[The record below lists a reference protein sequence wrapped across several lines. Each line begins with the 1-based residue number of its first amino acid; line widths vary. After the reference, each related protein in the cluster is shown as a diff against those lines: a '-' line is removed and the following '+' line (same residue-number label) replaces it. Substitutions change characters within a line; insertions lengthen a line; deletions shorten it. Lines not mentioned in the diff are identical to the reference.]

1 MNEPLEELRTA
12 LADRYRIEREL
23 GRGGMATVYL
33 AHDLRHDR
41 PVALKVLHPHLGHAL
56 GPERFQREIRL
67 AARLQ
72 HPHILTVHDSGE
84 AGGRLWFTMP
94 FIEGESLRDR
104 LDREKQLPVDT
115 ALRIAAQAAD
125 ALEYAHRH
133 GVIHRDIKPENIL
146 LTGAHALVADFGIA
160 RALAATPD
168 EHLTST
174 GMSIGTAAYMSPEQ
188 AAGEKDVDARSDIYS
203 LATVLYE
210 MLTGQVPFTAA
221 TPQAMVARRFTEV
234 PKPVRELRETVPVGV
249 EAALARALARTPA
262 DRFETA
268 DAFAAALAAAGS
280 ATPLPLTTST
290 PASATAATAPPPP
303 LGTPRRRFPL
313 GLATLAIG
321 FLLGLGVLFAW
332 SRGRDGAH
340 SGEAPLIAVL
350 PFRNAGDSSDAY
362 FAEGMTEE
370 VRGRLAGLTGLRVVA
385 SGSTREYRET
395 TKSLPQIGRELG
407 AEYLLTATV
416 RWAKNTDGT
425 SRVRVS
431 PELVRIG
438 DGVATT
444 EWQQPFDAA
453 LTDVFQV
460 QGEIADR
467 VASELDIALSAE
479 QHRQLAERPTKSL
492 EAYDFYLRARS
503 DLAFDNAA
511 MRRKAALL
519 EQAVAADPEFTEAW
533 RHLSESYSLL
543 YTNGTPDPAVAER
556 ARRAAERTAELDPRG
571 PHGHAAL
578 AEYYGAVRKDLDAA
592 QRSVE
597 MSLAVA
603 PNDVDVL
610 RRASSIAKARGE
622 WDAALE
628 QLGAARRLD
637 PRSVGVAGD
646 RQLALLWL
654 RRYPESLAA
663 SDTVLALAPGD
674 LSFVQDRSMVFAA
687 QGDLAGVR
695 EAMRLVS
702 PAISPTDVA
711 VFFGTYWDM
720 YWVLDEAGQRL
731 LIEAGPAAYAD
742 RETWATVLM
751 QLYGIRGDRA
761 RARAYADTAQRL
773 NAETLRAAPDDAQ
786 RTVIGGLQL
795 AFLGRREEAIA
806 AVERG
811 MSMTPLARDGANG
824 PYFQQIAARAYL
836 ELGDHERA
844 LDLLEPLLDV
854 PYFLSPGWLRIDP
867 SFAALRGNPR
877 FERMIGRG

>member
-1 MNEPLEELRTA
+1 MADLRAQLEEGLSS
-12 LADRYRIEREL
+12 RYTIEREL

-41 PVALKVLHPHLGHAL
+41 PVALKVLHPQLGHAL

-84 AGGRLWFTMP
+84 AADRLWFTMP

-104 LDREKQLPVDT
+104 LDREKQLPVDD
-115 ALRIAAQAAD
+115 AVRITQQAAE

-133 GVIHRDIKPENIL
+133 GVVHRDIKPENIL
-146 LTGAHALVADFGIA
+146 LSAGHALVADFGIA
-160 RALAATPD
+160 RALAGNTD

-174 GMSIGTAAYMSPEQ
+174 GTSVGTAAYMSPEQ
-188 AAGEKDVDARSDIYS
+188 AAGEKGVDARSDIYS

-210 MLTGQVPFTAA
+210 MLAGETPFTAA
-221 TPQAMVARRFTEV
+221 TPQAMIARRFTESARPIRHLRDSV
-234 PKPVRELRETVPVGV
+234 PLYV
-249 EAALARALARTPA
+249 EQALARGLSRTPA
-262 DRFETA
+262 DRFATA
-268 DAFAAALAAAGS
+268 EAFSAALAPTV
-280 ATPLPLTTST
+280 TPISVPA
-290 PASATAATAPPPP
+290 ASAVTPTS
-303 LGTPRRRFPL
+303 GPRRLSPALTMLLL
-313 GLATLAIG
+313 GFVI
-321 FLLGLGVLFAW
+321 GLGVLFAW
-332 SRGRDGAH
+332 SRKQGADP
-340 SGEAPLIAVL
+340 STELLLIAVL
-350 PFRNAGDSSDAY
+350 PFRNAGDTADAY
-362 FAEGMTEE
+362 FADGMTEE
-370 VRGRLAGLTGLRVVA
+370 VRGRLAGLSGIRVVA

-395 TKSLPQIGRELG
+395 MKSLPEIGRELG
-407 AEYLLTATV
+407 ARYLLTATV
-416 RWAKNTDGT
+416 RWAKNPDGT

-431 PELVRIG
+431 PELVRVG
-438 DGVATT
+438 EGTATT

-460 QGEIADR
+460 QA
-467 VASELDIALSAE
+467 DIAE
-479 QHRQLAERPTKSL
+479 QVADALNLELGAVQHQQLAERPTKSL
-492 EAYDFYLRARS
+492 AAYDLYLRARS

-511 MRRKAALL
+511 VRRKVALL

-543 YTNGTPDPAVAER
+543 YTNGTPDPAIAER
-556 ARRAAERTAELDPRG
+556 ARRAAERAVALDPG
-571 PHGHAAL
+571 GAHGHAAL

-597 MSLAVA
+597 LSIAVA

-622 WDAALE
+622 WDAALG
-628 QLGAARRLD
+628 QLSAARRLD

-687 QGDLAGVR
+687 QGDLAGAR
-695 EAMRLVS
+695 AAMKLIS
-702 PAISPTDVA
+702 PAVSPTDIA

-720 YWVLDEAGQRL
+720 YWVLDEAGHRL

-751 QLYGIRGDRA
+751 QVYGMRGDRD

-795 AFLGRREEAIA
+795 ALLGRREEAIA

-811 MSMTPLARDGANG
+811 MSLIPLARDRTNG

-844 LDLLEPLLDV
+844 LDLLEPLLRI

>member
-1 MNEPLEELRTA
+1 MPDLRAQLEEG
-12 LADRYRIEREL
+12 LAERYRIEREL

-84 AGGRLWFTMP
+84 AAGQLWFTMP

-104 LDREKQLPVDT
+104 LDRDKQLPVDT

-133 GVIHRDIKPENIL
+133 GVVHRDIKPENIL
-146 LTGAHALVADFGIA
+146 LTGGHALVADFGIA
-160 RALAATPD
+160 RALSGAHD
-168 EHLTST
+168 EQLTST
-174 GMSIGTAAYMSPEQ
+174 GMAIGTAAYMSPEQ
-188 AAGEKDVDARSDIYS
+188 AAGEKDIDARSDIYS

-210 MLTGQVPFTAA
+210 MLTGQVPFSAA
-221 TPQAMVARRFTEV
+221 TPQAMVARRFTES
-234 PKPVRELRETVPVGV
+234 PRPVRELRDAVPPSVD
-249 EAALARALARTPA
+249 AAIAKALARTPA
-262 DRFETA
+262 DRFESA
-268 DAFAAALAAAGS
+268 EAFANALAQ
-280 ATPLPLTTST
+280 ATT
-290 PASATAATAPPPP
+290 PTATQVASAAP
-303 LGTPRRRFPL
+303 TPRRRIPV
-313 GLATLAIG
+313 GLATLALG

-332 SRGRDGAH
+332 SRTR
-340 SGEAPLIAVL
+340 SGSGDSEAPLIAVL

-362 FAEGMTEE
+362 FAEGMTEA
-370 VRGRLAGLTGLRVVA
+370 VRGRLAGLSGLRVVA

-395 TKSLPQIGRELG
+395 TKALPQIGRELG
-407 AEYLLTATV
+407 AQYLLTATV
-416 RWAKNTDGT
+416 RWAKSADGT

-438 DGVATT
+438 DGAATT

-467 VASELDIALSAE
+467 VAGELDIALSAE
-479 QHRQLAERPTKSL
+479 QHRQLAERPTRSL
-492 EAYDFYLRARS
+492 EAYDFFLRARS

-533 RHLSESYSLL
+533 RHLSESYSIL
-543 YTNGTPDPAVAER
+543 YNNGTPDPAIAER
-556 ARRAAERTAELDPRG
+556 ARRAAERAVELEPRG
-571 PHGHAAL
+571 PHGHAAF
-578 AEYYGAVRKDLDAA
+578 AEYYGSVRKDLDAA

-597 MSLAVA
+597 LSLAVA

-610 RRASSIAKARGE
+610 RRGSSIAKARGE
-622 WDAALE
+622 MDAALE

-637 PRSVGVAGD
+637 PRSVGVAAD

-674 LSFVQDRSMVFAA
+674 LTFVQDRSMVFAA
-687 QGDLAGVR
+687 QGDLAGAR
-695 EAMRLVS
+695 EAMTRIS
-702 PAISPTDVA
+702 PAVSPTDVA

-720 YWVLDEAGQRL
+720 YWVLDEQGQQL

-761 RARAYADTAQRL
+761 RARAYADSAQRL
-773 NAETLRAAPDDAQ
+773 NAETLRAAPDDPQ

-795 AFLGRREEAIA
+795 AFLGRRDQAIA

-811 MSMTPLARDGANG
+811 MSLLPLARDRANG

-836 ELGDHERA
+836 ELGEHERA
-844 LDLLEPLLDV
+844 LDLLEPLLQT

-877 FERMIGRG
+877 FERMIGKS

>member
-1 MNEPLEELRTA
+1 MTDLRAQLEA
-12 LADRYRIEREL
+12 GLASRYTIEREL

-84 AGGRLWFTMP
+84 AGDRLWFTMP

-104 LDREKQLPVDT
+104 LDREKQLPVDD
-115 ALRIAAQAAD
+115 ALRITQQAAE

-146 LTGAHALVADFGIA
+146 LTGGHALVADFGIA
-160 RALAATPD
+160 RALSGTTD

-174 GMSIGTAAYMSPEQ
+174 GTSVGTAAYMSPEQ
-188 AAGEKDVDARSDIYS
+188 AAAEKDVDARSDIYS

-210 MLTGQVPFTAA
+210 MLAGETPFTAA
-221 TPQAMVARRFTEV
+221 TPQAMIARRFTETARPIRHLRDSV
-234 PKPVRELRETVPVGV
+234 PLSV
-249 EAALARALARTPA
+249 EHALARALARTPA
-262 DRFETA
+262 DRFASAE
-268 DAFAAALAAAGS
+268 AFGNALAPTAV
-280 ATPLPLTTST
+280 TPLST
-290 PASATAATAPPPP
+290 PAVPAATAVSAASR
-303 LGTPRRRFPL
+303 PRRLSPALTMLMLGFVIGL
-313 GLATLAIG
+313 GL
-321 FLLGLGVLFAW
+321 LFAW
-332 SRGRDGAH
+332 SRKQGADP
-340 SGEAPLIAVL
+340 STELPLIAVL
-350 PFRNAGDSSDAY
+350 PFRNAGDTADAY
-362 FAEGMTEE
+362 FADGMTEE
-370 VRGRLAGLTGLRVVA
+370 VRGRLAGLSGLRVVA

-395 TKSLPQIGRELG
+395 TKSLPEIGHELG
-407 AEYLLTATV
+407 AQYLLTATV
-416 RWAKNTDGT
+416 RWAKNPDGT

-431 PELVRIG
+431 PELVRVG
-438 DGVATT
+438 DGTATT

-467 VASELDIALSAE
+467 VATELNVALNAE
-479 QHRQLAERPTKSL
+479 QHRQLADRPTKSL
-492 EAYDFYLRARS
+492 EAYDLYLRARS

-511 MRRKAALL
+511 VRRKAALL

-533 RHLSESYSLL
+533 RLLSESYSLL
-543 YTNGTPDPAVAER
+543 YTNGTPDPAIAER
-556 ARRAAERTAELDPRG
+556 ARGAAERAVELDPRG

-592 QRSVE
+592 QQSVDR
-597 MSLAVA
+597 SLAVA

-622 WDAALE
+622 WDAALK
-628 QLGAARRLD
+628 QLSAARQLD
-637 PRSVGVAGD
+637 PRSVGVAAD

-674 LSFVQDRSMVFAA
+674 LTFVQDRSMVFAA
-687 QGDLAGVR
+687 QGDLAGTR
-695 EAMRLVS
+695 EAMKLISPAVS
-702 PAISPTDVA
+702 PTEIA

-751 QLYGIRGDRA
+751 QLYGVRGDRA

-795 AFLGRREEAIA
+795 AFLGRREAAIA

-811 MSMTPLARDGANG
+811 MSLLPLARDRANG

-836 ELGDHERA
+836 ELGDQERA
-844 LDLLEPLLDV
+844 LDLLEPLLEM